1 MMEPIEEQQHE
12 RGDRWVVVVLIL
24 ALSVGSALYR
34 ILMHEQLGHSA
45 ALFLGIPAILAIL
58 LAFAPKS
65 KTVTGGIIKGIT
77 MALLLVAPLL
87 GEGYLC
93 ILFAS
98 PLFYF
103 VGILVGSV
111 VDYMRR
117 RRGETLTCLAVL
129 LLPMC
134 LEGVVPELTFYRGQ
148 SVSESRV
155 VHATERE
162 VAAAL
167 EQSPRI
173 GVPLPRFLRI
183 GFPRPLEAAGTG
195 LEVGASRT
203 IHFAGAEGDP
213 PGDLVMRVAAV
224 RTRYVLFETV
234 SDASKLTQWIRWT
247 SSEVNWKA
255 VDATHTEV
263 VWTIHFDRQLDPAWY
278 FGLWERLA
286 VKRAALYLIE
296 ANATPAEGVE
306 R

>member
-1 MMEPIEEQQHE
+1 MDEPIEEQKQE
-12 RGDRWVVVVLIL
+12 RGDRWVLVVLIV
-24 ALSVGSALYR
+24 ALSAGSALYR

-45 ALFLGIPAILAIL
+45 ALFLGIPALLAIL

-65 KTVTGGIIKGIT
+65 RTVTGGIIKGIT

-93 ILFAS
+93 IVFAS

-103 VGILVGSV
+103 VGVLVGSA
-111 VDYMRR
+111 VDYVRR
-117 RRGETLTCLAVL
+117 RRGETLTCVAIL

-148 SVSESRV
+148 SVSEKRV
-155 VHATERE
+155 VSATEGE
-162 VAAAL
+162 IAAAL

-173 GVPLPRFLRI
+173 GVALPRFLRI
-183 GFPRPLEAAGTG
+183 GFPRPLEATGTG
-195 LEVGASRT
+195 LEVGDQRT

-213 PGDLVMRVAAV
+213 PGDLVMRVVDSQPGYV
-224 RTRYVLFETV
+224 RFETV
-234 SDASKLTQWIRWT
+234 SDSSKLTQWVRWT
-247 SSEVNWKA
+247 ASEVSWRA
-255 VDATHTEV
+255 VDTTHTEV

-278 FGLWERLA
+278 FGPWERLA
-286 VKRAALYLIE
+286 VKDAARYLIE
-296 ANATPAEGVE
+296 ANAAPAEGVA